1 MGSWN
6 HNRVDPGERRCYS
19 RCDCVASTKSI
30 MERAV
35 QFLYPVELSCDSVV
49 EQTKLVEL
57 NPEPPEFRAKSKRDA
72 AAAAELRIKELV
84 QEDNVDT

>member
-1 MGSWN
+1 
-6 HNRVDPGERRCYS
+6 
-19 RCDCVASTKSI
+19 

-57 NPEPPEFRAKSKRDA
+57 NPEAPEFRAKPKRDA

-84 QEDNVDT
+84 QEDNVDIQTLTTNYLILFNVEIV